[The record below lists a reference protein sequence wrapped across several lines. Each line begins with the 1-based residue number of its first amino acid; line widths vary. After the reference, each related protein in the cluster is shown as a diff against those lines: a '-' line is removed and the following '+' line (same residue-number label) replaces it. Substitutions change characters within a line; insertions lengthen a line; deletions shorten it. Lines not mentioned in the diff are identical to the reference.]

1 MKKCDL
7 RSGMIVVNRSGK
19 KGIVLLGTSRGNVI
33 GGFGHSVSCDLTTWH
48 PLDTFND
55 DLTPNKS
62 LSDSSDIMRV
72 YNPTS
77 NKHFG
82 SSLIE
87 DAELIW
93 ERLEPLVLT
102 IDDIAAKFG
111 VEPSSIRIKKD

>member
-1 MKKCDL
+1 
-7 RSGMIVVNRSGK
+7 
-19 KGIVLLGTSRGNVI
+19 
-33 GGFGHSVSCDLTTWH
+33 
-48 PLDTFND
+48 
-55 DLTPNKS
+55 
-62 LSDSSDIMRV
+62 MRV

-93 ERLEPLVLT
+93 ERLEPLILT